1 LAIVALAVGAYDEVA
16 TETGGDVLTPDVLE
30 RLRAVENGQHP
41 VLSLYLGLRPEIGEL
56 RSVPARL
63 KELLAPMKATLDGR
77 PRPQAMSLRDDIDAV
92 LAMIDR
98 IGSDLGRGVAIFRS
112 SGDGLDEYV
121 SLPVS
126 MRDRALVGVRPYLQ
140 PIDALLERLRPYAIV
155 VVERSTSTFFRTQM
169 GRVTPWGVIEEEALR
184 KANYG
189 GFGGYEER
197 RTRAHAGTLAQR
209 HYRETAERLR
219 TQLDAGRYELL
230 AIGGSAEHVE
240 GLIAELAP
248 PVGERLVGTFTIDPH
263 TMTPA
268 TITPHYERLAA
279 EHDQA
284 QETEI
289 VVDLMERHGD
299 GRPAA
304 LGLAA
309 VLEAVNQR
317 AVDSL
322 VLRGGSTLGGGRCSE
337 CGWLSERADGS
348 CPVCGRRV
356 GAVEDLLD
364 EMAVV
369 VRLTG
374 GRVEYILGDAP
385 MGEHRIGAQLRF
397 AVSSEAAGG

>member
-1 LAIVALAVGAYDEVA
+1 LAIAASAAEAYDERA

-56 RSVPARL
+56 RSLPARL
-63 KELLAPMKATLDGR
+63 KELLAPMRATLDGL
-77 PRPQAMSLRDDIDAV
+77 PRPQAMSLRADIDSI
-92 LAMIDR
+92 LAMTDR

-140 PIDALLERLRPYAIV
+140 PVDALLERLRPYAIV
-155 VVERSTSTFFRTQM
+155 VVERGQSTFFRTQL
-169 GRVTPWGVIEEEALR
+169 GKVAPWGVIEDEALR

-189 GFGGYEER
+189 GFAGYDER
-197 RTRAHAGTLAQR
+197 RTRAHADTLAQR

-219 TQLDAGRYELL
+219 THLDAGRFELL
-230 AIGGSAEHVE
+230 AIGGSAEHID
-240 GLIAELAP
+240 GLVAELAP
-248 PVGERLVGTFTIDPH
+248 PVVERLVGTFTIDPH
-263 TMTPA
+263 TMTSA
-268 TITPHYERLAA
+268 TVAPHYERLAA
-279 EHDQA
+279 EHEQTH
-284 QETEI
+284 ETEI
-289 VVDLMERHGD
+289 VIDLMERHGN

-322 VLRGGSTLGGGRCSE
+322 VLRGGPTLGGGRCTE
-337 CGWLSERADGS
+337 CGWLTEDDGGS
-348 CPVCGRRV
+348 CAVCGH
-356 GAVEDLLD
+356 AVVAVADLLD
-364 EMAVV
+364 EMAVA
-369 VRLTG
+369 VRAAS
-374 GRVEYILGDAP
+374 GRVEHILGDAP
-385 MGEHRIGAQLRF
+385 MGEHRIGARLRF
-397 AVSSEAAGG
+397 AVSSGALGG